1 MAMTLL
7 KRRVMRLVQE
17 SNYVNTINV
26 ADQVHIDF
34 VWYPGAANAL
44 NSLVDTLIVAPGP
57 DGNPREIH
65 YTWSR
70 KGKAPVRRPMLSG
83 RITIP
88 LSPGSSGVLTA
99 FGTSWQITRVAA
111 GIAVDPVAN
120 IRGMQQRLNMLGYH
134 LRTAGLTSAGVDGL
148 AGRRTEG
155 AVIAFQADYQ
165 PQPGAPAAAA
175 NRLLIRG
182 EWMNNPAIAG
192 NLNWYNQVGG
202 GPPNANP
209 SGVDS
214 VNLQAALVAAAGA

>member
-1 MAMTLL
+1 MAMTVIE
-7 KRRVMRLVQE
+7 RRVMRLVQE

-34 VWYPGAANAL
+34 VWYPGAANATT
-44 NSLVDTLIVAPGP
+44 SLIDTLIADPGP

-65 YTWSR
+65 YTWAR
-70 KGKAPVRRPMLSG
+70 TGQAPVRRPMLSG

-88 LSPGSSGVLTA
+88 LSPGGSGILTV

-111 GIAVDPVAN
+111 GVAMDPIANV
-120 IRGMQQRLNMLGYH
+120 RGMQERLNSLGYH
-134 LRTAGLTSAGVDGL
+134 LRTPGLTSAGVDGM

-175 NRLLIRG
+175 NRLNIRG
-182 EWMNNPAIAG
+182 EWMNNPAIAA

-202 GPPNANP
+202 GPANANP

-214 VNLQAALVAAAGA
+214 GKLQAALVAAAGA